1 MGLLFPSGELNG
13 LQKGRTKLRQL
24 KKQVIFKNFFQ
35 SIYFKNENKK
45 EPNKTGKASLCLGE
59 IYLALL
65 CLQRFIYT
73 SDFRGR
79 FCIELACL

>member
-13 LQKGRTKLRQL
+13 LQKGRKKLR
-24 KKQVIFKNFFQ
+24 QVIFKNFFQ

-45 EPNKTGKASLCLGE
+45 EPNKTGKISLCLGE

-65 CLQRFIYT
+65 CL
-73 SDFRGR
+73 
-79 FCIELACL
+79 